1 MKKHIFDFMHRG
13 MCALG
18 FGPMILAILYWILQA
33 QGHLQTLTVQQ
44 VCLGI
49 FSISGLAF
57 LAGGMNAIYQVERL
71 PLMAAILIHGIVLYA
86 GYLATY
92 LINGWLDWGI
102 LPILVF
108 TGIFVA
114 GYFLIWLIIYS
125 VIKRNTAKINEM
137 LKKKQ
142 QNESF

>member
-1 MKKHIFDFMHRG
+1 MKKALLDFLRRG
-13 MCALG
+13 LMACG
-18 FGPMILAILYWILQA
+18 FGPLVLVILYRVLQR
-33 QGHLQTLTVQQ
+33 QGVLTVLRVDQ

-49 FSISGLAF
+49 LSVSALAF
-57 LAGGMNAIYQVERL
+57 VAGGMNVLYRLERL
-71 PLMAAILIHGIVLYA
+71 PLMAAVLIHGIVLYA
-86 GYLATY
+86 GYLVTY

-114 GYFLIWLIIYS
+114 GYFLIWLIINS